1 MTQVLIDRE
10 LLERAASME
19 LDTTARSIR
28 IQDEIRAILAQ
39 HRAGGGV
46 VNYLTEIA
54 KEVGKELR
62 TGAMVIL
69 IMLPI
74 GLIVATPLTLL
85 ILYLPDWAW
94 LTVMSLAFLWLMLGD
109 AVAKGIAKARARTEQ
124 GR

>member
-1 MTQVLIDRE
+1 MKYLI
-10 LLERAASME
+10 
-19 LDTTARSIR
+19 
-28 IQDEIRAILAQ
+28 
-39 HRAGGGV
+39 
-46 VNYLTEIA
+46 EIA

-62 TGAMVIL
+62 TGAIVLL

-74 GLIVATPLTLL
+74 GLIVAALLVLL
-85 ILYLPDWAW
+85 ILYLPDWAL

>member
-1 MTQVLIDRE
+1 MKYLI
-10 LLERAASME
+10 
-19 LDTTARSIR
+19 
-28 IQDEIRAILAQ
+28 
-39 HRAGGGV
+39 
-46 VNYLTEIA
+46 EIA

-109 AVAKGIAKARARTEQ
+109 AVAKGIAKARAGTEQ

>member
-1 MTQVLIDRE
+1 MKYLI
-10 LLERAASME
+10 
-19 LDTTARSIR
+19 
-28 IQDEIRAILAQ
+28 
-39 HRAGGGV
+39 
-46 VNYLTEIA
+46 EIA

-62 TGAMVIL
+62 IGAMVLL

-74 GLIVATPLTLL
+74 GLIVAVPLALL

-94 LTVMSLAFLWLMLGD
+94 LTVMSLTFLWLMLGD

>member
-1 MTQVLIDRE
+1 MKYLI
-10 LLERAASME
+10 
-19 LDTTARSIR
+19 
-28 IQDEIRAILAQ
+28 
-39 HRAGGGV
+39 
-46 VNYLTEIA
+46 EIA

-74 GLIVATPLTLL
+74 GLIVAAPLALL

-109 AVAKGIAKARARTEQ
+109 AVAKGIAKARARTAQQ
-124 GR
+124 GEGEKS

>member
-1 MTQVLIDRE
+1 MKYLI
-10 LLERAASME
+10 
-19 LDTTARSIR
+19 
-28 IQDEIRAILAQ
+28 
-39 HRAGGGV
+39 
-46 VNYLTEIA
+46 EIA

-62 TGAMVIL
+62 TGAMVLL

-74 GLIVATPLTLL
+74 GLIVAAPLVLL

-94 LTVMSLAFLWLMLGD
+94 MTVMSLALLWLMLGD

>member
-1 MTQVLIDRE
+1 MKYLI
-10 LLERAASME
+10 
-19 LDTTARSIR
+19 
-28 IQDEIRAILAQ
+28 
-39 HRAGGGV
+39 
-46 VNYLTEIA
+46 EIA

-62 TGAMVIL
+62 NGAIVKL

-74 GLIVATPLTLL
+74 VLIGAAPLTLL

-94 LTVMSLAFLWLMLGD
+94 MTVMSLAFLWLMLGD

>member
-1 MTQVLIDRE
+1 MKYLI
-10 LLERAASME
+10 
-19 LDTTARSIR
+19 
-28 IQDEIRAILAQ
+28 
-39 HRAGGGV
+39 
-46 VNYLTEIA
+46 EIA

-94 LTVMSLAFLWLMLGD
+94 MTVMSLALLWLMLGD
-109 AVAKGIAKARARTEQ
+109 AVAKGIAKARARTAQQ
-124 GR
+124 GEGEKP